1 MTKRTTIALV
11 LSVLLAV
18 GAPLLNAV
26 RMTEQYKHYPSFRVN
41 IEPYDPRDLF
51 YGHYLTFRTAWN
63 WKDAPPQDAR
73 RGRGGRYQKN
83 SCLCVT
89 DGDKNPLVYK
99 VACPPQETNVAEC
112 RHILRGESYG
122 EWSFESGVNRYYLDE
137 TAALPLER
145 QFRDGKKK
153 FTLDLYVTPGG
164 RALPGK
170 LYIENIPLEN
180 YIKRNGGKVP
190 DVDRRENP

>member
-1 MTKRTTIALV
+1 MTKGTAIALV
-11 LSVLLAV
+11 LSVLIAV

-26 RMTEQYKHYPSFRVN
+26 RMTEQYKHYPSFRVT

-51 YGHYLTFRTAWN
+51 YGHYLRFRTAWN
-63 WKDAPPQDAR
+63 WKDAPPPEER
-73 RGRGGRYQKN
+73 RSRRVGYQKD

-89 DGDKNPLVYK
+89 DGDENPLVYK
-99 VACPPQETNVAEC
+99 VACPPPETKVPEC
-112 RHILRGESYG
+112 RHVLRGESHG
-122 EWSFESGVNRYYLDE
+122 EGSFETGVDRYYLDE

-153 FTLDLYVTPGG
+153 FTLDLYVTPDGG
-164 RALPGK
+164 ALPGK
-170 LYIENIPLEN
+170 LYIEDIPLEN

-190 DVDRRENP
+190 DVDRPENP